1 MKAIINNSQVDA
13 WQITTTDDTP
23 DWVITAFNR
32 KLIWWN
38 TPEKDALVV
47 ATPRLGV
54 SVGTTGWYL
63 IKSPENTYRVISEKS
78 FHKDYQLVSE

>member
-13 WQITTTDDTP
+13 WQITTTGDTP
-23 DWVITAFNR
+23 DWVMTAFNR

-38 TPEKDALVV
+38 TPEKDVLVI

-54 SVGTTGWYL
+54 SMGTTGWYL

-78 FHKDYQLVSE
+78 FHTDYQLISK